1 MGCALGGPGATS
13 GLSATNTS
21 NMIFWPSTSVT
32 SLRTRFP
39 VGRVP
44 SGCGPFRFS
53 QRIYSRYTI
62 KGLAVR
68 SGLPRLGRQSRCQ
81 VIHGSRYYIWDR
93 PLWRIYVQR
102 EAVAFEVPEV
112 ATPKG
117 VFEALADYR
126 EALRLAPPGYESE
139 L

>member
-1 MGCALGGPGATS
+1 
-13 GLSATNTS
+13 
-21 NMIFWPSTSVT
+21 
-32 SLRTRFP
+32 
-39 VGRVP
+39 
-44 SGCGPFRFS
+44 
-53 QRIYSRYTI
+53 
-62 KGLAVR
+62 
-68 SGLPRLGRQSRCQ
+68 
-81 VIHGSRYYIWDR
+81 
-93 PLWRIYVQR
+93 LWRIYVQR